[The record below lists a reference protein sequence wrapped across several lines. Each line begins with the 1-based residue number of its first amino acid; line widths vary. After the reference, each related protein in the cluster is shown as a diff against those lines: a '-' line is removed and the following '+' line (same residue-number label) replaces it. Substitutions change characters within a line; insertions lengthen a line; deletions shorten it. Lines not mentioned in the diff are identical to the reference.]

1 VIVVAFVFVVV
12 LGYRIVR
19 GESMVRKTRLGIFV
33 ERDRF
38 PEEDEDDLYN
48 DPKHD

>member
-1 VIVVAFVFVVV
+1 VIVVAFVFVVI

-38 PEEDEDDLYN
+38 PDDEEEETDERIR
-48 DPKHD
+48 